1 MENETFIGNIYKKIS
16 RSYFEKK
23 KKIPDS
29 KNINNIIA
37 PLEDKVTYKT

>member
-16 RSYFEKK
+16 ILK

-29 KNINNIIA
+29 KNISNIIA
-37 PLEDKVTYKT
+37 PLEDKVTYKS